1 MRRLGQSIV
10 EQRTMLVAVR
20 RVVRRA
26 VLAALLAGAP
36 LPVAM
41 AQADEAGAT
50 VTVSKLEALLAWAP
64 QHPAVKAAQAG
75 LAAAEAQLRAAR
87 SPVRLEV
94 SSSLTQLDVD
104 EIDLAPEIPGMQ
116 ALDKTLLSVTA
127 GVSLRPFAFG
137 DIADL
142 VDQREVAVAQARL
155 DLSESLVAIQ
165 VRTLEAA
172 YELELASAGVTVAEQ
187 GLELAKEALAAT
199 ELRVERG
206 AATERELRE
215 AGNGRAEAENL
226 LLAAR
231 ENRALAEQ
239 ALRSLVGPA
248 ELALPVLTP
257 GALSLPAPSGEPVDV
272 LRAGLQVR
280 LAELAP
286 RGAQRALLPTAQ
298 AGYSWNLGDHD
309 TLSVSIESRT
319 LQPNVSFSHEAQGRA
334 FPQTEIRGALT
345 VGVAWSLSPEAFAAL
360 DAAEAQLEAARL
372 GLEATRQGAELQT
385 RALANALAQAERA
398 EVLAENRYADAR
410 ARLEESRARV
420 EVGIAAPLEL
430 QSDALS
436 LTRAQVDLHAA
447 RLSVL
452 RSTLDLYEFYALPL
466 TATPEADAR

>member
-206 AATERELRE
+206 AATEREL
-215 AGNGRAEAENL
+215 G
-226 LLAAR
+226 
-231 ENRALAEQ
+231 
-239 ALRSLVGPA
+239 S
-248 ELALPVLTP
+248 
-257 GALSLPAPSGEPVDV
+257 GA
-272 LRAGLQVR
+272 
-280 LAELAP
+280 
-286 RGAQRALLPTAQ
+286 
-298 AGYSWNLGDHD
+298 
-309 TLSVSIESRT
+309 
-319 LQPNVSFSHEAQGRA
+319 SF
-334 FPQTEIRGALT
+334 
-345 VGVAWSLSPEAFAAL
+345 
-360 DAAEAQLEAARL
+360 DA
-372 GLEATRQGAELQT
+372 
-385 RALANALAQAERA
+385 
-398 EVLAENRYADAR
+398 
-410 ARLEESRARV
+410 
-420 EVGIAAPLEL
+420 
-430 QSDALS
+430 
-436 LTRAQVDLHAA
+436 
-447 RLSVL
+447 
-452 RSTLDLYEFYALPL
+452 
-466 TATPEADAR
+466 